1 MWLWK
6 QKYER
11 AVDSF
16 KEMFVKCYVWCSGRV
31 EKQARKTWNT
41 QEMISNMY
49 ERRNWMNFSEK
60 GRNEDRKLKNELK
73 RAAGKA
79 KKECLEKTFDKNMEL
94 KKNIV
99 MT

>member
-1 MWLWK
+1 
-6 QKYER
+6 
-11 AVDSF
+11 
-16 KEMFVKCYVWCSGRV
+16 
-31 EKQARKTWNT
+31 
-41 QEMISNMY
+41 
-49 ERRNWMNFSEK
+49 MNFSEK